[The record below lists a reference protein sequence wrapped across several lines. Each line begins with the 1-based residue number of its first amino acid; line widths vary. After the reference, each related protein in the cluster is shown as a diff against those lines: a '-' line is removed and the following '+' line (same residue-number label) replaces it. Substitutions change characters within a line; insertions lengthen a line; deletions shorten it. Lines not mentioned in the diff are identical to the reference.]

1 MTCKEFINAHKPEF
15 TRDVFQD
22 TVRQMFSV
30 TSLGLENNVA
40 NEVENR
46 IPENNSDHDELDT
59 VYIDVNK
66 NENKTTVRQ
75 DRDY

>member
-1 MTCKEFINAHKPEF
+1 
-15 TRDVFQD
+15 
-22 TVRQMFSV
+22 MFSV